1 MAEQPRSDDKLQPA
15 TISPFLRL
23 PLELREAIYHYVL
36 GHQTIH
42 INRQFCSSRH
52 GDLGVTICRLPSND
66 WSNAYDLSQS
76 SGKDHRGL
84 FKPESQGSIRNH
96 TSKHLDCSFV
106 AKGPATGINL
116 LHVCRQFYRDT
127 STMPY
132 STSIFWFNDE
142 FAMETFVMEGLTM
155 RQREAIT
162 HIQVGLSV
170 RAGMN
175 FARCLQSMPNLK
187 KLELNVAYL
196 NGDLSTPWLQA
207 GAPEP
212 DDDLVF
218 PVKLRARVEVI
229 AGFDK
234 GGQIDL
240 GRAVRRRVAARL
252 EDFLQ
257 GRPVD
262 DGAGVP
268 KGSGDRSMS
277 TWRFLLRN
285 GCSI

>member
-1 MAEQPRSDDKLQPA
+1 MAELDADDGTSLA
-15 TISPFLRL
+15 TASPFFRL
-23 PLELREAIYHYVL
+23 PLELQEAVYHYVL

-42 INRQFCSSRH
+42 IIRQFCSSRH
-52 GDLGVTICRLPSND
+52 GDLGATLCRLPSND
-66 WSNAYDLSQS
+66 WSDAYALSQAS
-76 SGKDHRGL
+76 RKDHRGL

-96 TSKHLDCSFV
+96 TSKHLDCSSV
-106 AKGPATGINL
+106 AKGPATGISL
-116 LHVCRQFYRDT
+116 LHFYRDT

-132 STSIFWFNDE
+132 STSTFWFNDE

-175 FARCLQSMPNLK
+175 FARCLEAMPNLK
-187 KLELNVAYL
+187 RLELNVAYL
-196 NGDLSTPWLQA
+196 NGDLFTPWLQA
-207 GAPEP
+207 GALEP
-212 DDDLVF
+212 DDDVEF
-218 PVKLRARVEVI
+218 PVKLRARVEAI

-234 GGQIDL
+234 GGQADL
-240 GRAVRRRVAARL
+240 GRAARRRVAARL

-262 DGAGVP
+262 DGADVP

-277 TWRFLLRN
+277 TWRYLLRN

>member
-1 MAEQPRSDDKLQPA
+1 MAELHTDDTTSSA
-15 TISPFLRL
+15 TASPFFRL

-42 INRQFCSSRH
+42 IIRQFCSSRH
-52 GDLGVTICRLPSND
+52 GDLGATICRLPSND
-66 WSNAYDLSQS
+66 WDDAYALSQS
-76 SGKDHRGL
+76 SGRDHRGL
-84 FKPESQGSIRNH
+84 FKPESQGNIRNH
-96 TSKHLDCSFV
+96 TSKHLDCSEV

-132 STSIFWFNDE
+132 STSTFWFNDE
-142 FAMETFVMEGLTM
+142 FAMETFVMEALTE

-170 RAGMN
+170 RAGMK
-175 FARCLQSMPNLK
+175 FARCLQSMSNLK
-187 KLELNVAYL
+187 RLELNVAYL
-196 NGDLSTPWLQA
+196 NGDLFTPWLQA
-207 GAPEP
+207 GAVEA
-212 DDDLVF
+212 DDDEEF
-218 PVKLRARVEVI
+218 PVKLGARVQVI

-234 GGQIDL
+234 AGQIDL
-240 GRAVRRRVAARL
+240 GRASRRRVAVRL

-262 DGAGVP
+262 DAADVS